1 MEKPIVLVIMDG
13 VGKGDGGSGDAVV
26 VAKTPTL
33 DKLLATCPHT
43 YLKAH
48 GTAVGLPSDED
59 MGNSEVGHNALGCGQ
74 VYSQGAK
81 LVGESIEN
89 GALFASATWK
99 DLVANAEGKALHFLG
114 LLSDGNV
121 HSNIHHLIALL
132 KQAKAEGVKKAYC
145 HILLDGR
152 DVPATSAPEYVAMLE
167 DVLKEL
173 NTDGCD
179 YAIGR
184 FTRGCPNRCPW
195 CVVPKMDGNEV
206 RHVADLKDF
215 WDGQKVVRLLDDN
228 IMADADEFIRDCGQ
242 LSRAGVHVIWEALD
256 IRLVTD
262 ETAQAL
268 ASVRTEKSIHFA
280 WDGHGQDD
288 AVPRG
293 IETLERNG
301 IKPWRLMF
309 YVLVG
314 FNTDREY
321 DLHRI
326 YTLRDMGA
334 NPFVMPF
341 DKSDR
346 YQKDLARWC
355 NNKFIFKSTR
365 RFEDYNDRVR

>member
-1 MEKPIVLVIMDG
+1 MRVSLVDVDSRIPNLALMRASTWHKQRGDEVKLGYDPLFDDPDICYASKMFDFTAEPQYMPDCETLKGGPGYSLTEKMPFGDYDRIMPD
-13 VGKGDGGSGDAVV
+13 
-26 VAKTPTL
+26 
-33 DKLLATCPHT
+33 
-43 YLKAH
+43 
-48 GTAVGLPSDED
+48 
-59 MGNSEVGHNALGCGQ
+59 
-74 VYSQGAK
+74 YS
-81 LVGESIEN
+81 L
-89 GALFASATWK
+89 
-99 DLVANAEGKALHFLG
+99 
-114 LLSDGNV
+114 
-121 HSNIHHLIALL
+121 
-132 KQAKAEGVKKAYC
+132 Y
-145 HILLDGR
+145 
-152 DVPATSAPEYVAMLE
+152 
-167 DVLKEL
+167 
-173 NTDGCD
+173 GCD

-215 WDGQKVVRLLDDN
+215 WQGQKVVRLLDDN

-262 ETAQAL
+262 ETARAL

-293 IETLERNG
+293 IDTLERNG

>member
-1 MEKPIVLVIMDG
+1 MRVSLVDVDSRIPNLALMRASTWHKQRGDEVKLGYDPLFDDPDICYASKMFDFTAEPQYMPDCETLKGGPGYSLTAMMPFEDYDRIMPD
-13 VGKGDGGSGDAVV
+13 
-26 VAKTPTL
+26 
-33 DKLLATCPHT
+33 
-43 YLKAH
+43 
-48 GTAVGLPSDED
+48 
-59 MGNSEVGHNALGCGQ
+59 
-74 VYSQGAK
+74 YS
-81 LVGESIEN
+81 L
-89 GALFASATWK
+89 
-99 DLVANAEGKALHFLG
+99 
-114 LLSDGNV
+114 
-121 HSNIHHLIALL
+121 
-132 KQAKAEGVKKAYC
+132 Y
-145 HILLDGR
+145 
-152 DVPATSAPEYVAMLE
+152 
-167 DVLKEL
+167 
-173 NTDGCD
+173 GCD

-215 WDGQKVVRLLDDN
+215 WQGQKVVRLLDDN

-256 IRLVTD
+256 IRLVNN
-262 ETAQAL
+262 ETARAL
-268 ASVRTEKSIHFA
+268 ASVKTEKSIHFA

-293 IETLERNG
+293 IETLARNG

>member
-1 MEKPIVLVIMDG
+1 MRVSLVDVDSRIPNLALMRASTWHKQRGDEVKLGYDPLFDDPDICYASKMFDFTAEPQYMPDCETLKGGPGYSLTEKMPFEDYDRIMPD
-13 VGKGDGGSGDAVV
+13 
-26 VAKTPTL
+26 
-33 DKLLATCPHT
+33 
-43 YLKAH
+43 
-48 GTAVGLPSDED
+48 
-59 MGNSEVGHNALGCGQ
+59 
-74 VYSQGAK
+74 YS
-81 LVGESIEN
+81 L
-89 GALFASATWK
+89 
-99 DLVANAEGKALHFLG
+99 
-114 LLSDGNV
+114 
-121 HSNIHHLIALL
+121 
-132 KQAKAEGVKKAYC
+132 Y
-145 HILLDGR
+145 
-152 DVPATSAPEYVAMLE
+152 
-167 DVLKEL
+167 
-173 NTDGCD
+173 GCD

-215 WDGQKVVRLLDDN
+215 WQGQKVVRLLDDN

-262 ETAQAL
+262 ETARAI

-365 RFEDYNDRVR
+365 RFEDYSMRDSWRGASDG